1 MPISHWC
8 ISAERMLACK
18 GVKFE
23 NVYVFYHQK
32 RELIQP
38 TGQDYVPALKWDGK
52 FVAWFDIPEFLER
65 KVKTPSL
72 YPKLEGGLAKVIENW
87 GHAVLEERVWRAVV
101 TDVPPVLHD
110 DHERWVFEEMQ
121 TRARG
126 PWHILQARKP
136 EFEKEMAEH
145 LEMVEKMLEGRK
157 WILGEPSVADF
168 GVYGG
173 MSPLLTVG
181 RKAPASLKGVRAWAA
196 RIQALGS

>member
-8 ISAERMLACK
+8 ISAERMLAFK

-23 NVYVFYHQK
+23 NVYVPYHDK
-32 RELIQP
+32 RQLIEA
-38 TGQDYVPALKWDGK
+38 TKQDYVPALKWDGK

-65 KVKTPSL
+65 KVKAPPL

-101 TDVPPVLHD
+101 TEVPPVLHD

-126 PWHILQARKP
+126 PWHVLQSRKP
-136 EFEKEMAEH
+136 EFEKEMVEH

-157 WILGEPSVADF
+157 WILGQPSVADF
-168 GVYGG
+168 GVYGA
-173 MSPLLTVG
+173 MSPLFTVG
-181 RKAPASLKGVRAWAA
+181 RKVPASLKGVRAWAS
-196 RIQALGS
+196 RIESLGA

>member
-1 MPISHWC
+1 
-8 ISAERMLACK
+8 MLAFK

-23 NVYVFYHQK
+23 TVYVPYHDK
-32 RELIQP
+32 RELIRE

-65 KVKTPSL
+65 KVKQPTL
-72 YPKLEGGLAKVIENW
+72 YPKLEGGLAKVVENW

-101 TDVPPVLHD
+101 TEVPPVLRD

-126 PWHILQARKP
+126 PWHILESRKA
-136 EFEKEMAEH
+136 EFEKEMVEH
-145 LEMVEKMLEGRK
+145 LEMVEKMLDGRK
-157 WILGEPSVADF
+157 WILGQPSVADF

-173 MSPLLTVG
+173 MSPVLTVG
-181 RKAPASLKGVRAWAA
+181 RKLPASMKGVRAWAG
-196 RIQALGS
+196 RIAALGA